1 MISTLRDRAAADP
14 NSRTDLPIDA
24 RRLRPCRCQD
34 GRMAFVRLERKQ
46 RWGLLIAVIW
56 IAAVVVLAIVLQRI
70 VILASLGLVAVLTVP
85 FRKQK

>member
-1 MISTLRDRAAADP
+1 M
-14 NSRTDLPIDA
+14 
-24 RRLRPCRCQD
+24 RLD
-34 GRMAFVRLERKQ
+34 GKQ

-70 VILASLGLVAVLTVP
+70 VILASLGLVAVLMVP